1 MTRILLTIVLFALLP
16 LSTASAQSPRF
27 DRIPFERRND
37 VARVEITVNLFVAG
51 QNDTSADAEKLRE
64 GARRMIYE
72 MAGKECEI
80 LRAVIAEQCELKNV
94 NVRISRQQNR
104 NDSGFHVNGSASYQI
119 TPK

>member
-51 QNDTSADAEKLRE
+51 PERHQRGRRE
-64 GARRMIYE
+64 AAGRGAPHD
-72 MAGKECEI
+72 
-80 LRAVIAEQCELKNV
+80 L
-94 NVRISRQQNR
+94 
-104 NDSGFHVNGSASYQI
+104 
-119 TPK
+119 